1 MTMETSFCVSFH
13 ISPPNPH
20 HSLRRRDPP
29 PQPSLSVYDLYAL
42 PILFGREIRVRGWA
56 AQSTGGC
63 ISQLLPCSSLSVPP
77 SLPLSLTSL
86 SLILSVHNA
95 HVPVHSA
102 NSHTRTNPPP
112 NTNVDGRNT
121 GFINRQLMC
130 ITVNETSCV
139 QELFKSWGNLNQM
152 KF

>member
-1 MTMETSFCVSFH
+1 MSLS
-13 ISPPNPH
+13 ISPLQTH
-20 HSLRRRDPP
+20 TTAFAAATPP
-29 PQPSLSVYDLYAL
+29 PLSVYDLYAL